1 MVSVRGDLTRTNK
14 YDKIT
19 NISLVGME
27 LKEIIEKNW
36 NKKDFIS
43 LSLNIEIKNK
53 IINETSFLDKYY
65 SKIQLRNRA
74 YVILNDITEETIP
87 RCKCGCNKLSALDL
101 TYAINGFREYSG
113 SDCSRKDKTVPKEV
127 LSKLQDKNWLYQE
140 RIVKQKSVECIGNE
154 LNISYIPV
162 QKWLKYHQI
171 DTMFDGR
178 RRNNTANLILQ
189 NKEKL
194 KQLYDSGLTC
204 ENIADKISSTK
215 STISKWL
222 KFYDIETRTPN
233 EYERKVNNISKE
245 EESLL
250 IYIQSIYDGK
260 IQTSNR
266 SVLKGKELD
275 IYLPDKNIAI
285 EYNGLY
291 SHSYKP
297 WESTD
302 SLIKGPKYHLN
313 KTITCE
319 ENGIQLI
326 HLYSDEWLLRKE
338 IVQSVIK
345 SKLGLNQ
352 KIYARK
358 CKIIELDTHTKTTFL
373 NQYHMQGED
382 KSKIKLGLL
391 YNNEIVSVMT
401 FTSARFNKNYDWEL
415 SRFCTKLGYNVVGGF
430 SKLLFH
436 FRKNNSGSIIS
447 YADRRYSNGNV
458 YQNNG
463 FKLIHINS
471 PSYYYVDKNYIKRYN
486 RMKFQRKYI
495 GAYNC
500 TEYEKARELGY
511 NKIFDCGTLAFGLQ

>member
-1 MVSVRGDLTRTNK
+1 MN
-14 YDKIT
+14 
-19 NISLVGME
+19 
-27 LKEIIEKNW
+27 LKEIIEKKW
-36 NKKDFIS
+36 SKKDFIS
-43 LSLNIEIKNK
+43 LSLDTEIKNK
-53 IINETSFLDKYY
+53 IINETSFLDNYY
-65 SKIQLRNRA
+65 PKIQLRNRA

-113 SDCSRKDKTVPKEV
+113 PDCSRKDKTIPKEI
-127 LSKLQDKNWLYQE
+127 LSKLQDKDWLYQE

-178 RRNNTANLILQ
+178 RRNNTANLVLQ

-215 STISKWL
+215 STVSKWL
-222 KFYDIETRTPN
+222 RFYGIETRNPN
-233 EYERKVNNISKE
+233 EYERKVNNVSKE

-250 IYIQSIYDGK
+250 LYIQSIYDGK
-260 IQTSNR
+260 IQISNR
-266 SVLKGKELD
+266 SVLKGRELD

-297 WESTD
+297 WEATD

-345 SKLGLNQ
+345 SKLELNQ

-382 KSKIKLGLL
+382 RSKIKLGLF
-391 YNNEIVSVMT
+391 YNNEIVCVMT
-401 FTSARFNKNYDWEL
+401 FTKARFNKN
-415 SRFCTKLGYNVVGGF
+415 
-430 SKLLFH
+430 
-436 FRKNNSGSIIS
+436 
-447 YADRRYSNGNV
+447 
-458 YQNNG
+458 
-463 FKLIHINS
+463 
-471 PSYYYVDKNYIKRYN
+471 
-486 RMKFQRKYI
+486 
-495 GAYNC
+495 
-500 TEYEKARELGY
+500 
-511 NKIFDCGTLAFGLQ
+511 